1 MSFSAAVANV
11 SLVLATDPDPTNTT
25 TLKPEEQLRPELT
38 QYDVSPGLVG
48 FLVMFVIAVATILL
62 LLNLTKK
69 LRKVSHDAD
78 ETHRVEATFD
88 GPGPRRSASRSG
100 QESAGD
106 VRVSDVADSGQ

>member
-1 MSFSAAVANV
+1 MSFSAVVANAT
-11 SLVLATDPDPTNTT
+11 LVLSTDPDPTSTT

-38 QYDVSPGLVG
+38 EYDVSPGLVG
-48 FLVMFVIAVATILL
+48 FLVVFVIAVATILL

-88 GPGPRRSASRSG
+88 GPGPRRTEPRG
-100 QESAGD
+100 EGEVPGD
-106 VRVSDVADSGQ
+106 ISVTDMPKDPS